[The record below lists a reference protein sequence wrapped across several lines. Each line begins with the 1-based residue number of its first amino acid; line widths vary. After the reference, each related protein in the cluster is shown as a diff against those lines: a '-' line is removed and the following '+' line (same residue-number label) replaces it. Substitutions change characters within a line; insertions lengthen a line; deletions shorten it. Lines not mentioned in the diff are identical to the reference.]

1 MKLILK
7 TKQCLYYIYIYRE
20 RERERDKERKAREKD
35 WDVDHWDGLITLK
48 NINK

>member
-7 TKQCLYYIYIYRE
+7 TKQCLYIYIE
-20 RERERDKERKAREKD
+20 REKERKAREKD

>member
-7 TKQCLYYIYIYRE
+7 TKHCLYIQIYV
-20 RERERDKERKAREKD
+20 DKERKAREKD
-35 WDVDHWDGLITLK
+35 WDVDHWDGLIALK